1 MDEGKLPD
9 PWPLVTKGF
18 LALSVVMW
26 LVTAIPY
33 AYDFLSHLVVKY
45 FWEILMVF
53 LLLHII
59 PSLAFFFVQVLNPVL
74 RRLTPSLSCSP
85 ETAANIQQAA
95 YNYSI
100 LAIIPLFQELLDGL
114 FKIQKALVSGLVT
127 ITDHH
132 TVLGKL
138 CAFSIVIQDTFR
150 ALCGKKPVDILDE
163 SDRTYYKKRIDELT
177 ENYRDTRTERNQW
190 KSRSEKWESNCK
202 ALEAKLDQQCDR
214 NGVLVSLQTNE
225 RNEWDTREEALFAEI
240 EELQEKVHNKVQS
253 WKVQK
258 TILDLERRVVEQQKQ
273 LEQCKPESKAIQ
285 TIKDQLQDKD
295 NQIKALEKQIE
306 DRLKLHE
313 WNTKLIAN
321 YEGEVRGLQDK
332 LRDEAKRLGLKASE
346 HWSEAEMWKKSHDKQ
361 AKKVE
366 SLKNEVEKL
375 EGMVGK
381 DQKAENDNMAASN
394 RLLRETNKNLR
405 NIIKLLNIPAELLDV
420 IHKPETPNKVQAT
433 LAKRTEDE
441 YTRRM
446 KLEKDLLQDQLRVD
460 REEFEK
466 EKNEMR
472 VEHDDWHK
480 DKAITEKDLFDK
492 LQAVDEQKNA
502 LAARENNAQQTIAA
516 KDAEIN
522 RLKERA
528 AYDDSKVAKIRSS
541 YDKKSL
547 ELATKNQELEEL
559 KKARTNV
566 GTDINQQVQR
576 LSAALSQEKQKNSKL
591 GNDLTQDREAIETE
605 KRQVQQDR
613 GAIENEKRQV
623 QQDREKLEKATASA
637 EQDFNNKKQEIAQ
650 REQEVLQKQAEVQA
664 QADQLGKSA
673 IQNQS
678 LADVEGREQQLAQW
692 AQTLHQQEAQ
702 NTADHQQITQH
713 QQEITQKQH
722 EITQQQQAIL
732 QERQAM
738 AEQVQQQVQ
747 QQVEQLVQQQMQQL
761 EEELEERQQALAIER
776 EEFDKERER
785 LRKGYQAADDKLN
798 EEKRQLQNGGH
809 DSSEMNKK
817 MAEMIKSHTTQYEE
831 MERLLHAKTMKEAN
845 FMKERKKLEGDMART
860 QRDCDRLRAENRH
873 LRGKTAGDAAS
884 KTGSS
889 SSNTGQNPSQPANN
903 WAVPATIALPG
914 PATPNASSSNTTAQ
928 DHSEPAKNW
937 IVPANNAIQ
946 GPVAATPG
954 GEAATAQASS
964 ARKSSFGSLFGSSP
978 AQGPAPSP
986 APDATGDVS
995 MENAEPQNETMA
1007 DLFGEEFE
1015 KEVDRELDAMK
1026 GEEEQK
1032 KWKKMIET
1040 ETLRREEAC
1049 KKMLQSS
1056 AFTLNV
1062 PINTSA
1068 GQATAETQPTSFFQ
1082 NLAPPPDRKIAQ
1094 HRGQTPAK
1102 QQTEETQ
1109 PNPLFAAFPERKIA
1123 KPRRRITQEPAPP
1136 PPTPPTP
1143 KFGNKKVRHP
1153 RHAQK
1158 APKKLPNG
1166 EAPKGPS

>member
-53 LLLHII
+53 LILHII

-100 LAIIPLFQELLDGL
+100 LAIIPLFQQFLDGL

-177 ENYRDTRTERNQW
+177 ENYRETRTERNQW
-190 KSRSEKWESNCK
+190 KSRSEKWESTCK
-202 ALEAKLDQQCDR
+202 ALEAKLDQQRDR

-258 TILDLERRVVEQQKQ
+258 TILDLERKVVEQHGQ
-273 LEQCKPESKAIQ
+273 LEQCKPKSKAIQ

-295 NQIKALEKQIE
+295 NQIQALEKQIE
-306 DRLKLHE
+306 DRQNLHE

-321 YEGEVRGLQDK
+321 YQGQVRGLQDK
-332 LRDEAKRLGLKASE
+332 LRDEAKRLGHKVRE

-405 NIIKLLNIPAELLDV
+405 NIIKPLNIPAELLDD

-472 VEHDDWHK
+472 VEYDDWHK

-492 LQAVDEQKNA
+492 LQAVDEQKNT

-516 KDAEIN
+516 KDAEIH
-522 RLKERA
+522 RLKEQA
-528 AYDDSKVAKIRSS
+528 AYDDSKVAKIRNS
-541 YDKKSL
+541 YDKKSQ

-576 LSAALSQEKQKNSKL
+576 LSAALSQEKQKNNKL

-637 EQDFNNKKQEIAQ
+637 EQDFSNKTQEIAQ

-664 QADQLGKSA
+664 QADQLGKS
-673 IQNQS
+673 
-678 LADVEGREQQLAQW
+678 
-692 AQTLHQQEAQ
+692 
-702 NTADHQQITQH
+702 
-713 QQEITQKQH
+713 
-722 EITQQQQAIL
+722 
-732 QERQAM
+732 
-738 AEQVQQQVQ
+738 
-747 QQVEQLVQQQMQQL
+747 QQMQQL
-761 EEELEERQQALAIER
+761 EEELEERQQALANER
-776 EEFDKERER
+776 EEFDNERER
-785 LRKGYQAADDKLN
+785 LRKGYQAANDKLN

-817 MAEMIKSHTTQYEE
+817 MAEMIESHTKQYEE

-845 FMKERKKLEGDMART
+845 LMKERKKLEGDMART

-928 DHSEPAKNW
+928 EHSEPPKNW
-937 IVPANNAIQ
+937 IVPANNAIP
-946 GPVAATPG
+946 GLVAATPG
-954 GEAATAQASS
+954 GKAATAQASS

-986 APDATGDVS
+986 APDAPGDVS

-1032 KWKKMIET
+1032 KWNKMIET

-1049 KKMLQSS
+1049 KKMLY
-1056 AFTLNV
+1056 T
-1062 PINTSA
+1062 
-1068 GQATAETQPTSFFQ
+1068 
-1082 NLAPPPDRKIAQ
+1082 
-1094 HRGQTPAK
+1094 
-1102 QQTEETQ
+1102 
-1109 PNPLFAAFPERKIA
+1109 FPERKIA

-1136 PPTPPTP
+1136 PPPPPTP

>member
-18 LALSVVMW
+18 LAFSVVMW

-74 RRLTPSLSCSP
+74 RRLNPSLSCSP
-85 ETAANIQQAA
+85 ETTANIQQAA

-100 LAIIPLFQELLDGL
+100 LAIIPLFQQLLDGL

-138 CAFSIVIQDTFR
+138 CAFSVVIQDTFR

-163 SDRTYYKKRIDELT
+163 SDRTYYNKRIDELT

-258 TILDLERRVVEQQKQ
+258 TILDLERKVVEQQKQ

-306 DRLKLHE
+306 DRQDLHE

-321 YEGEVRGLQDK
+321 YEGQVRDLQNK
-332 LRDEAKRLGLKASE
+332 LRDEARRLGLKASE

-361 AKKVE
+361 AKKAE
-366 SLKNEVEKL
+366 SLKKEVEKL
-375 EGMVGK
+375 EGMIGK

-405 NIIKLLNIPAELLDV
+405 NIIKPLNIPAELLDV

-446 KLEKDLLQDQLRVD
+446 KLAKDLLQDQFRAE

-466 EKNEMR
+466 EKNEMH
-472 VEHDDWHK
+472 VEYDDWHK

-492 LQAVDEQKNA
+492 LQAVDEQKNT

-522 RLKERA
+522 RLKEQA

-541 YDKKSL
+541 YDRKSH
-547 ELATKNQELEEL
+547 ELATKDQELEEL

-576 LSAALSQEKQKNSKL
+576 LSAALSQERQKNAKL
-591 GNDLTQDREAIETE
+591 GNDLTQDRE
-605 KRQVQQDR
+605 
-613 GAIENEKRQV
+613 AIENEKRQV
-623 QQDREKLEKATASA
+623 QQDREKLERATASA

-650 REQEVLQKQAEVQA
+650 
-664 QADQLGKSA
+664 
-673 IQNQS
+673 
-678 LADVEGREQQLAQW
+678 
-692 AQTLHQQEAQ
+692 
-702 NTADHQQITQH
+702 
-713 QQEITQKQH
+713 
-722 EITQQQQAIL
+722 
-732 QERQAM
+732 
-738 AEQVQQQVQ
+738 
-747 QQVEQLVQQQMQQL
+747 QQQMQQL
-761 EEELEERQQALAIER
+761 EEELEERQQALANER
-776 EEFDKERER
+776 EEFDNERER
-785 LRKGYQAADDKLN
+785 LRKGYQAANDKLN

-817 MAEMIKSHTTQYEE
+817 MAEMIQSHTKQYDD

-860 QRDCDRLRAENRH
+860 QRDC
-873 LRGKTAGDAAS
+873 
-884 KTGSS
+884 
-889 SSNTGQNPSQPANN
+889 
-903 WAVPATIALPG
+903 
-914 PATPNASSSNTTAQ
+914 PATPNASSSNMIAQ
-928 DHSEPAKNW
+928 EHSEPAKNW

-995 MENAEPQNETMA
+995 MENAEPENETMA

-1040 ETLRREEAC
+1040 ETLKRAEAG

-1056 AFTLNV
+1056 AFTLNA

-1068 GQATAETQPTSFFQ
+1068 EQATAETQTTSFFQ

-1094 HRGQTPAK
+1094 PRGQTPAK
-1102 QQTEETQ
+1102 QETEETQ

-1136 PPTPPTP
+1136 PPEPPTP